1 MGREWGIG
9 PDTLSPMS
17 TQEIRIIG
25 DPVLQQRANDVAD
38 IDGALVRLI
47 DNMFDSMYAAP
58 GLGLAAPQIG
68 VRKRIF
74 VYDIDDDPQVLINPE
89 IVEARGEWAYEEGC
103 LSVPGLAWE
112 IVRPKEIHL
121 RGLDL
126 DGNQVDIEADELLGR
141 VFQHELDHLDGVLLV
156 DHLTEEQ
163 RGEAKRSL
171 RELMIRG
178 RPVPRVE
185 DPLERGLRLR

>member
-1 MGREWGIG
+1 
-9 PDTLSPMS
+9 MS

-38 IDGALVRLI
+38 IDGALVRLV

-89 IVEARGEWAYEEGC
+89 IVESRGEWAYEEGC

-121 RGLDL
+121 RGIDL

-156 DHLTEEQ
+156 DHLTEDQ
-163 RGEAKRSL
+163 RDEAKRAL

-178 RPVPRVE
+178 RPAPPAV